1 MASLTGT
8 SVTGTLSAG
17 TFSGTGTGITGLTAS
32 NLNGS
37 TIANAQLNANAVTN
51 TKLNFAGAVVQ
62 TRVIRYDARP
72 TYSGPTNATN
82 GGTALTTLRL
92 SITPVYSNSLIVCEW
107 WIHGEA
113 GNHDAGWHVST
124 NSGNLATGTYAQFN
138 TDTGQNNHSFLL
150 GETFYDQD
158 QGSTPTCSL
167 LTYYMV
173 PGNTNAIYF
182 DPVFGSTDGGTRT
195 FYLNRTVGSAGMV
208 NHENGISTG
217 RITEIR
223 Q

>member
-8 SVTGTLSAG
+8 SVTGTLTAG
-17 TFSGTGTGITGLTAS
+17 TFSGNGSGITGLTAS

-37 TIANAQLNANAVTN
+37 TLANAQLNANAVTN
-51 TKLNFAGAVVQ
+51 TKLNFAGAVIQ
-62 TRVIRYDARP
+62 TRTIRYDARP
-72 TYSGPTNATN
+72 SYSGPTNATN
-82 GGTALTTLRL
+82 GGTALTQLRL
-92 SITPVYSNSLIVCEW
+92 SITPIYSNSLIVCEW
-107 WIHGEA
+107 WIHGESN
-113 GNHDAGWHVST
+113 NHDAGWRVTT

-138 TDTGQNNHSFLL
+138 TDVGQNNHAYLL
-150 GETFYDQD
+150 GDTFYDQD
-158 QGSTPTCSL
+158 TSTTPTCSL

-182 DPVFGSTDGGTRT
+182 EPVYGSNDGGTRT
-195 FYLNRTVGSAGMV
+195 FFINRTVSSGGTT
-208 NHENGISTG
+208 NQENGISTG